1 MILQILISILFGL
14 IPEVLFFTLFITCAK
29 GIKKKR
35 IKLFLLMSIA
45 YIICMFIKRYEVFYY
60 CLFVVLIYIILKILY
75 GNKTQI
81 IDIFIINLG
90 FNYVCI
96 TSYICFLFLEKDLSN
111 YYYLYIIERIILFC
125 IFIFRKSFNSLYK
138 KYCAL
143 WNRNDNIK
151 RPIKSITLRNISLIT
166 LNIGI
171 VLMDLACIYILSL

>member
-14 IPEVLFFTLFITCAK
+14 IPEVLFFTLFITYAK

-81 IDIFIINLG
+81 IDIFVISLSTLYLTIIS
-90 FNYVCI
+90 FIFSRFI
-96 TSYICFLFLEKDLSN
+96 TNSYFMALILNRIALFL
-111 YYYLYIIERIILFC
+111 
-125 IFIFRKSFNSLYK
+125 IFIFKDKFNHLYK
-138 KYCAL
+138 IYCRL
-143 WNRNDNIK
+143 WNRNDNEI
-151 RPIKSITLRNISLIT
+151 RPIKSITLRNISLVLLNGLIFIV
-166 LNIGI
+166 NIGTI
-171 VLMDLACIYILSL
+171 SIINSL

>member
-81 IDIFIINLG
+81 IDIFVISLSTLYLTIIS
-90 FNYVCI
+90 FIFSRFI
-96 TSYICFLFLEKDLSN
+96 TNSYFMALILNRIALFL
-111 YYYLYIIERIILFC
+111 
-125 IFIFRKSFNSLYK
+125 IFIFKDKFNHLYK
-138 KYCAL
+138 IYCRL
-143 WNRNDNIK
+143 
-151 RPIKSITLRNISLIT
+151 
-166 LNIGI
+166 
-171 VLMDLACIYILSL
+171 